1 MVLYG
6 QSAGGGTVFN
16 YAYAN
21 PTDPIVSG
29 FIASSAGV
37 NNDNLSSVNPAFH
50 DVAQKVGCAN
60 LTETAEFACM
70 QKVDSVALRDAVISS
85 GIRFAPVLDNVTV
98 MANLTDRLEKGLVA
112 KAVRISPRVQD

>member
-6 QSAGGGTVFN
+6 QSAGGGTVLQ

-29 FIASSAGV
+29 FIASSAGI
-37 NNDNLSSVNPAFH
+37 NNDNISAVNPGFH

-60 LTETAEFACM
+60 LTDAAEFACM
-70 QKVDSVALRDAVISS
+70 QKVDAVVLRDAVVS
-85 GIRFAPVLDNVTV
+85 GGFRFGPSLDNVTV

-112 KAVRISPRVQD
+112 KAVRIFSARS